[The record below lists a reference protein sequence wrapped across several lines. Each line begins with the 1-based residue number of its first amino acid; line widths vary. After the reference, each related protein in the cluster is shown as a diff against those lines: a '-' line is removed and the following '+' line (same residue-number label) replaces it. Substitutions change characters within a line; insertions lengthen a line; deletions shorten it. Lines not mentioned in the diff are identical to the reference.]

1 MSFQFFSALAHRLLL
16 PALVCGFLPNTTIG
30 DETKDPTGIVSPDLG
45 SIVGGS
51 AALDGEFPFL
61 VKLNVAI
68 GNTNYLCGGSLLADT
83 WVITAAHC
91 LEGAAA
97 SGVSIRAGSNQKS
110 SGGEVISA
118 SRLFTHPD
126 YDNFTLDN
134 DIALIELS
142 TAVTAPKTGTINPLT
157 SNETSVMPEGS
168 AVWVAGWGTTSF
180 LGSGTED
187 LLKVS
192 VDVSY
197 RDACAENS
205 GYYDS
210 ELTDNMLCAGVPGGG
225 QDACQGD
232 SGGPLFRYDNNEF
245 WLAGIVS
252 WGEGCALANYPG
264 VYARVANFDNWI
276 TQTMTPVVEDPEDEV
291 LPGLPIWL
299 LYEAIQNP

>member
-1 MSFQFFSALAHRLLL
+1 MDGSAIITLVRRLLAA
-16 PALVCGFLPNTTIG
+16 ALIWPVLGNAAWA
-30 DETKDPTGIVSPDLG
+30 DEPKDPSGIVFPNFPN
-45 SIVGGS
+45 IVGGNT
-51 AALDGEFPFL
+51 AADGEFPFL
-61 VKLNVAI
+61 VRLYVTVSGA
-68 GNTNYLCGGSLLADT
+68 TYLCGGSLLSDT

-142 TAVTAPKTGTINPLT
+142 AAVTAPKTGTINRLT
-157 SNETSVMPEGS
+157 SNEASVMPEDS

-232 SGGPLFRYDNNEF
+232 SGGPLFRYDNNEV

-276 TQTMTPVVEDPEDEV
+276 TQTMTPVVEDPEEEA